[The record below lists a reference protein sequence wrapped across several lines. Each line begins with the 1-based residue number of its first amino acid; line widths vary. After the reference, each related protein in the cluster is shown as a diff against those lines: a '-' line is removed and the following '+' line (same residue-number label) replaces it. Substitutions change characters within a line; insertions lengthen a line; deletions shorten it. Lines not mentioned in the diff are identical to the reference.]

1 MGGFLLYLAAIN
13 AAAFLAFAHDK
24 RAARRDERR
33 TPERTLILLALAGGA
48 PAAFAAQ
55 LLLRHKTRKEPF
67 RSGLPVLALMW
78 LVFAV
83 VLLAPA

>member
-24 RAARRDERR
+24 RAARQGERR

-48 PAAFAAQ
+48 PGAFAAQ
-55 LLLRHKTRKEPF
+55 QLLRHKTRKEPF

>member
-33 TPERTLILLALAGGA
+33 VPERT
-48 PAAFAAQ
+48 
-55 LLLRHKTRKEPF
+55 
-67 RSGLPVLALMW
+67 
-78 LVFAV
+78 
-83 VLLAPA
+83 